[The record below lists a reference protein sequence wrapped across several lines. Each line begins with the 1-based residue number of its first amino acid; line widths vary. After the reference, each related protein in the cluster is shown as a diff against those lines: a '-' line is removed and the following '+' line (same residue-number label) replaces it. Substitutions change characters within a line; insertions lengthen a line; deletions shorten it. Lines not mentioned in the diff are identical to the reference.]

1 MKTIKSF
8 SKVTMLIAFVAFANT
23 LMAAGNLKVNILP
36 LTADKAVVAISNTD
50 AANFKISIEN
60 NNGETVY
67 YKETEA
73 GSKDYRKIFDFSDL
87 DRGEYKL
94 SVSVNG
100 STTQRMFKIE
110 NKNIAVGKEKSLME
124 PYFAYK
130 DGVLKLSYLNFP
142 EEDLSLNFYDG
153 SNNLVYTKNLG
164 NNFNVIE
171 GYNLSKLGKGTYSV
185 ILTSD
190 SKNYPYNFDVK

>member
-8 SKVTMLIAFVAFANT
+8 SKVTMLVAFVAFANT

-142 EEDLSLNFYDG
+142 EENLSLNFYDG